1 MYAVIDTG
9 GKQARVQVGEQLD
22 VELLSAAPGDEV
34 SFVPKLVVDG
44 ERVVSQR
51 APLEQA
57 SVTGRVVG
65 LAKGPKVIGF
75 TYKAKARGRRRYGHR
90 QHYTTV
96 EITAIDLPGGPV
108 KAAPSAGAEEET
120 ATAAEDGGEVHVK
133 DQGRG
138 FHPQRP

>member
-9 GKQARVQVGEQLD
+9 GKQSRVQVGEQLE

-44 ERVVSQR
+44 DRIVTERD
-51 APLEQA
+51 PLEA
-57 SVTGRVVG
+57 SSVTGRVIG
-65 LAKGPKVIGF
+65 LAKGPKIVGF

-96 EITAIDLPGGPV
+96 EITAIDTPGGSRASGEPPV
-108 KAAPSAGAEEET
+108 AEDET
-120 ATAAEDGGEVHVK
+120 TAAGED
-133 DQGRG
+133 
-138 FHPQRP
+138 

>member
-9 GKQARVQVGEQLD
+9 GKQSRVQVGEQLE

-44 ERVVSQR
+44 DRIVTGGAR
-51 APLEQA
+51 LEA
-57 SVTGRVVG
+57 SHVTGRVIG
-65 LAKGPKVIGF
+65 LAKGPKIIGF

-96 EITAIDLPGGPV
+96 EITAIDTPGGSAST
-108 KAAPSAGAEEET
+108 KSDAAPGDAAVAET
-120 ATAAEDGGEVHVK
+120 ED
-133 DQGRG
+133 
-138 FHPQRP
+138 

>member
-9 GKQARVQVGEQLD
+9 GKQSRVQVGEQLE

-44 ERVVSQR
+44 DRIVTERD
-51 APLEQA
+51 PLGA
-57 SVTGRVVG
+57 SSVTGRVIG
-65 LAKGPKVIGF
+65 LAKGPKIVGF

-96 EITAIDLPGGPV
+96 EITAIDTPGGSRASSEAPV
-108 KAAPSAGAEEET
+108 AEDET
-120 ATAAEDGGEVHVK
+120 TAASED
-133 DQGRG
+133 
-138 FHPQRP
+138 

>member
-44 ERVVSQR
+44 ARVVSER
-51 APLEQA
+51 APLQA
-57 SVTGRVVG
+57 SSVTGRVVG
-65 LAKGPKVIGF
+65 LAKGPKIIGF

-96 EITAIDLPGGPV
+96 EITAIDLPGGPS
-108 KAAPSAGAEEET
+108 AASEPEGSAEQTTT
-120 ATAAEDGGEVHVK
+120 ATED
-133 DQGRG
+133 
-138 FHPQRP
+138 

>member
-34 SFVPKLVVDG
+34 SFAPKLVVDG
-44 ERVVSQR
+44 DRIVTERSQIE
-51 APLEQA
+51 AS

-65 LAKGPKVIGF
+65 LAKGPKIIGF

-96 EITAIDLPGGPV
+96 EITGIDFPGRASV
-108 KAAPSAGAEEET
+108 AAGAASADDESAT
-120 ATAAEDGGEVHVK
+120 ATED
-133 DQGRG
+133 
-138 FHPQRP
+138 

>member
-9 GKQARVQVGEQLD
+9 GKQSRVQVGEQLE

-44 ERVVSQR
+44 DRIVTERD
-51 APLEQA
+51 PLGA
-57 SVTGRVVG
+57 SSVTGRVIG
-65 LAKGPKVIGF
+65 LAKGPKIVGF

-120 ATAAEDGGEVHVK
+120 ATAAED
-133 DQGRG
+133 
-138 FHPQRP
+138 

>member
-44 ERVVSQR
+44 DHIVTERV
-51 APLEQA
+51 PLEA
-57 SVTGRVVG
+57 SSVTGRVIG
-65 LAKGPKVIGF
+65 FAKGPKIIGF

-96 EITAIDLPGGPV
+96 EITAIDIPGGQRAV
-108 KAAPSAGAEEET
+108 VAPE
-120 ATAAEDGGEVHVK
+120 AAEGETTTASE
-133 DQGRG
+133 D
-138 FHPQRP
+138 

>member
-9 GKQARVQVGEQLD
+9 GKQSRVEVGEQLE

-44 ERVVSQR
+44 DRIVAERG
-51 APLEQA
+51 PLEA
-57 SVTGRVVG
+57 SNVTGRVIG
-65 LAKGPKVIGF
+65 LAKGPKIIGF

-96 EITAIDLPGGPV
+96 EITAIDTPGGSSSSSSE
-108 KAAPSAGAEEET
+108 AAAKDET
-120 ATAAEDGGEVHVK
+120 ATAGED
-133 DQGRG
+133 
-138 FHPQRP
+138 